1 MSKTEGHAGKTA
13 KKNTNTAARKW
24 TAKQEAKAKRYYSAY
39 TSEEKK
45 HADRLANKYRC
56 EPWEIV
62 ADAISFT
69 NGGRF
74 KVICVNQSTT
84 KPAKRI
90 TSTFISNEDTRFKA
104 YIPLSAHNV
113 LLAYMEKHGYESKPE
128 AVQNIIC
135 ERTDDELA
143 NVTPAPLK
151 RGELKILVSTD
162 IPPKYA
168 ERIEQAAKKRGC
180 KTQDIVAGLILLDD
194 PAKTADVSEQ
204 DKMRVERWRG
214 HVAEIVANH
223 DARGVDIPSAWFEEI
238 EGRPMVDVITDY
250 ICRTRGVG
258 VANPPL
264 GVKMNHEDDC
274 DFETYNTRT
283 RNAHEREVA
292 SCAVMLHLDYHHNRF
307 TEDKMHEL
315 ISRFYR
321 KGDCGIDNAVFRAVE
336 SALAW
341 ERDAD
346 ANADISALA
355 TSGQR
360 VA

>member
-1 MSKTEGHAGKTA
+1 MS
-13 KKNTNTAARKW
+13 KNTNTAARKAAKKPATKW

-39 TSEEKK
+39 TPEEKK
-45 HADRLANKYRC
+45 SADRLAKKNGC
-56 EPWEIV
+56 APWEIV
-62 ADAISFT
+62 AADLAAHKAINT
-69 NGGRF
+69 GCA
-74 KVICVNQSTT
+74 K

-90 TSTFISNEDTRFKA
+90 TSTLMSDADTRFEA

-113 LLAYMEKHGYESKPE
+113 LLAYMEKHGFDSKPN
-128 AVQNIIC
+128 AVQKILC
-135 ERTDDELA
+135 ERTDGELA

-151 RGELKILVSTD
+151 RGELQMLVSTD
-162 IPPKYA
+162 IPAKYA
-168 ERIEQAAKKRGC
+168 ARIEQAAKKRGC

-194 PAKTADVSEQ
+194 PAKTAAISDQ

-258 VANPPL
+258 VANPQL
-264 GVKMNHEDDC
+264 GVKLNHEGDC
-274 DFETYNTRT
+274 EYETYNTRT
-283 RNAHEREVA
+283 SNVHEREVA
-292 SCAVMLHLDYHHNRF
+292 SCAVMYHLDYHHNRF
-307 TEDKMHEL
+307 TEDETHEL
-315 ISRFYR
+315 IRRFYR

-346 ANADISALA
+346 ANADIPALA
-355 TSGQR
+355 TCGQR

>member
-1 MSKTEGHAGKTA
+1 MSKNTNGCAAVKGA
-13 KKNTNTAARKW
+13 KKNTNTAARKAAKKTATKW

-39 TSEEKK
+39 TPKEKK
-45 HADRLANKYRC
+45 CADRLAKKYGC

-62 ADAISFT
+62 ADAISID
-69 NGGRF
+69 NGG
-74 KVICVNQSTT
+74 KLKIMCDNPSTK

-90 TSTFISNEDTRFKA
+90 TSTFMSDADTRFEA

-113 LLAYMEKHGYESKPE
+113 LLAYMEKHGLESKPD
-128 AVQNIIC
+128 AMQNILC
-135 ERTDDELA
+135 ERTDEEVA

-151 RGELKILVSTD
+151 RGELQMLVSTD
-162 IPPKYA
+162 IPAKYA
-168 ERIEQAAKKRGC
+168 SRIEQVAKKRGC

-194 PAKTADVSEQ
+194 PAHLVTVPEQ

-214 HVAEIVANH
+214 HVAEIVTNH

-264 GVKMNHEDDC
+264 GVKLNHEGDC
-274 DFETYNTRT
+274 EYETYNTRT
-283 RNAHEREVA
+283 RNVHEREVA
-292 SCAVMLHLDYHHNRF
+292 SCAVMYHLDYHQYRF
-307 TEDKMHEL
+307 TEDETHEL
-315 ISRFYR
+315 IRRFYR

-346 ANADISALA
+346 ANAAK
-355 TSGQR
+355 
-360 VA
+360 